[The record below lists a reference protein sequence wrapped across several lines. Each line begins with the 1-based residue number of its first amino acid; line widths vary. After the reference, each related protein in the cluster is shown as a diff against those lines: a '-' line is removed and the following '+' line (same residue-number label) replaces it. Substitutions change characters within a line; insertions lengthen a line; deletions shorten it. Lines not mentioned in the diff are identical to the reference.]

1 MPACRVNHTSR
12 PNDLQKARASRV
24 PLSDCFG
31 REVPGTARKTEQ
43 CEYAAEKECDHIA
56 LAAHSWIT
64 FPEPIGVSR
73 SQRRCEDND
82 PNEWRISNECIKA
95 GVISLEH
102 LWKLYFPVEW
112 HECLLGVPPLLNPT
126 AVALNLTADHRFR
139 VFAPYCIPI
148 FRLVMVEERRQ

>member
-1 MPACRVNHTSR
+1 MDRADNYGCASRPHDSPACRVNHTSR

-64 FPEPIGVSR
+64 FPEPIGVSH

-82 PNEWRISNECIKA
+82 PNEWRISNVDSSVAQPLKTIKTRACVIDFLSCISYT
-95 GVISLEH
+95 GTSYPDWVS
-102 LWKLYFPVEW
+102 Y
-112 HECLLGVPPLLNPT
+112 
-126 AVALNLTADHRFR
+126 
-139 VFAPYCIPI
+139 
-148 FRLVMVEERRQ
+148 